1 MTVAKTPKST
11 ASAACVERLEPESA
25 ESNLPKRTGR
35 TKAVYSRAEL
45 VGKFP
50 NIKHQPAPKARCR
63 LSEETRNQ
71 LLSRMLL
78 V

>member
-1 MTVAKTPKST
+1 MKVAKTSRSST
-11 ASAACVERLEPESA
+11 ATTSELVPAKSSSLQ
-25 ESNLPKRTGR
+25 RTGR
-35 TKAVYSRAEL
+35 TKVVYLRADL

-50 NIKHQPAPKARCR
+50 NINHQPAPRARCK

-71 LLSRMLL
+71 LVSLMKL

>member
-1 MTVAKTPKST
+1 MTVAKTPRST
-11 ASAACVERLEPESA
+11 ASATSELESA
-25 ESNLPKRTGR
+25 ESSSPKRTGR
-35 TKAVYSRAEL
+35 TKVVYLRAEL

-50 NIKHQPAPKARCR
+50 NIKHQPAPKARCK

-71 LLSRMLL
+71 LLSRMEL